1 MLKGK
6 ERIVRLTPDLQRLEL
21 RLLDKQP
28 QYKIDKFF
36 KIESLEGVFIS
47 NFSRLRLKKFNALKD
62 LYEEAFPIVK
72 SQNYKSRERKKP

>member
-21 RLLDKQP
+21 RLLDKPP

-62 LYEEAFPIVK
+62 LYEEAFPIV
-72 SQNYKSRERKKP
+72 